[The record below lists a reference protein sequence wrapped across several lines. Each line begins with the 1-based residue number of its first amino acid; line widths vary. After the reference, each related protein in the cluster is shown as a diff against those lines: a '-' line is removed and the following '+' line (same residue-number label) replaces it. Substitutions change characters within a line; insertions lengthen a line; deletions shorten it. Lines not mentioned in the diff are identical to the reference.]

1 MRRPPFPPA
10 SGDEIRE
17 FEDFARA
24 SLVALDFAALDAF
37 LLRWFRDNPSVFS
50 AAALDARLSDL
61 SITGWDEVGGDIA
74 AMEAEGTVP
83 TALGINLTGHWE
95 GDSPGFETALYDDK
109 SYNFSAHARDAMA
122 AAASVYGA
130 PWLGRFVDARSY
142 LECRGIEALY
152 AAIIGYDHRYW
163 SGSGALPAGFVDF
176 TMAHWLL
183 HLRLC
188 QAVQRDLAKRGLP
201 RKMAV
206 IVSEHDFGPYF
217 GTAFIAE
224 ANAATRAATQGVI
237 DGRAEQGQQH
247 YQDITHQMI
256 AEFVERRSVVRNW
269 LWFVRPGKKKKARE
283 MIEAHED
290 MILSDMP
297 DRPAMPTWK
306 MRDAEFREFVGAF
319 RRWRDPSMPLRPPG
333 LPPIASSARSMLH
346 EQVVVDYG
354 IAFGGRWVRMNVLF
368 DREYLA
374 EGKHPVQT
382 GVVAW

>member
-1 MRRPPFPPA
+1 MGRSQIPPI

-17 FEDFARA
+17 FEDFARG
-24 SLVALDFAALDAF
+24 SIVALDFAGLDAF
-37 LLRWFRDNPSVFS
+37 LMRWFRDNVSAFS
-50 AAALDARLSDL
+50 QAALNTELAGL

-74 AMEAEGTVP
+74 ALEAKGTAP
-83 TALGINLTGHWE
+83 TALGINLSGHWE
-95 GDSPGFETALYDDK
+95 GDGPGFETALYDDQ
-109 SYNFSAHARDAMA
+109 SYDFSAGNRDAMA

-130 PWLGRFVDARSY
+130 PWLGRFVDVGSY
-142 LECRGIEALY
+142 LECSGAEALY
-152 AAIIGYDHRYW
+152 AAITGYEHRYW
-163 SGSGALPAGFVDF
+163 SGGGALPDAFVDF
-176 TMAHWLL
+176 AMAHWLL

-188 QAVQRDLAKRGLP
+188 QAIERDVTRHGLP

-224 ANAATRAATQGVI
+224 ANAGARAATQAVV
-237 DGRAEQGQQH
+237 DGRAEQGRQY
-247 YQDITHQMI
+247 YQDATHQMI
-256 AEFVERRSVVRNW
+256 AEFVERRSVMRNW

-283 MIEAHED
+283 MIEAHEAL
-290 MILSDMP
+290 ILSDMP
-297 DRPAMPTWK
+297 DRPATPTWK
-306 MRDAEFREFVGAF
+306 MCDAEFREFVGTF
-319 RRWRDPSMPLRPPG
+319 RRWRDPSLGLRPPT
-333 LPPIASSARSMLH
+333 LPPIAAAARSMLH

>member
-1 MRRPPFPPA
+1 MERPPFSPA

-17 FEDFARA
+17 FEDFARGT
-24 SLVALDFAALDAF
+24 LVALDFDALDMF
-37 LLRWFRDNPSVFS
+37 LSRWFRDNPSAFS
-50 AAALDARLSDL
+50 QAALDTRPADL
-61 SITGWDEVGGDIA
+61 SIEGWDEVGGDIA
-74 AMEAEGTVP
+74 AMEAKGTVP

-95 GDSPGFETALYDDK
+95 GEGPGFETALYDDK
-109 SYNFSAHARDAMA
+109 SYDFSTGSRDAMA

-130 PWLGRFVDARSY
+130 PWLGRFVDVGAY
-142 LECRGIEALY
+142 LECRGMEQLY
-152 AAIIGYDHRYW
+152 AAVTGYEHRYW
-163 SGSGALPAGFVDF
+163 AGGGPLPTGFVDF

-188 QAVQRDLAKRGLP
+188 QAIQRDVARRGLP

-224 ANAATRAATQGVI
+224 AKASARAATQAVV
-237 DGRAEQGQQH
+237 DGRAEQGRQN
-247 YQDITHQMI
+247 YQDATHQMI

-283 MIEAHED
+283 MIEAQEA

-297 DRPAMPTWK
+297 DRPAIPTWK
-306 MRDAEFREFVGAF
+306 MKDAEFGKFIGAF
-319 RRWRDPSMPLRPPG
+319 RRWRDPSLGLRPPG
-333 LPPIASSARSMLH
+333 LPPIAPAARSMLH